1 MKAANNH
8 LDYIDYLIDHRTWL
22 AGATMSLADL
32 AAAAHISVAD
42 YPGGIDWTG
51 HDQTKGWYSGL
62 NSRPSSR
69 PLLAEPLE
77 IVTPPTYYEPVEF
90 SRPTTCEPYPS
101 RLPLLTPGTH
111 TTTDGCWTA
120 LSHHP

>member
-42 YPGGIDWTG
+42 YLGGIDWTG

-62 NSRPSSR
+62 KSRPSFP
-69 PLLAEPLE
+69 PLLAARME
-77 IVTPPTYYEPVEF
+77 IVSPPKYNEDVDFLPPTQCDAF
-90 SRPTTCEPYPS
+90 RTRP
-101 RLPLLTPGTH
+101 PLLRTG
-111 TTTDGCWTA
+111 
-120 LSHHP
+120 

>member
-42 YPGGIDWTG
+42 YLGGIDWTG

-62 NSRPSSR
+62 KSRPRFR
-69 PLLAEPLE
+69 PPPAERMGL
-77 IVTPPTYYEPVEF
+77 VRPPKSYDAVDFY
-90 SRPTTCEPYPS
+90 
-101 RLPLLTPGTH
+101 
-111 TTTDGCWTA
+111 TTTDGKG
-120 LSHHP
+120 SR